1 MLTNLHLTV
10 LDQKMDRL
18 LIRNG
23 QVETGAQSTGV
34 QHVPEAYLWLRPHCL
49 RVAWGQV
56 RTENQAGGCHPEEY
70 YVSPEAVS

>member
-1 MLTNLHLTV
+1 MLTNPHLTV

-49 RVAWGQV
+49 SCMG
-56 RTENQAGGCHPEEY
+56 TSED
-70 YVSPEAVS
+70 